1 MSLKLKIEQEIK
13 TDMLQKNKDRLRALR
28 AIKSLILLSETEK
41 GFFGELDS
49 ETETKLLSKA
59 AKQRRDS
66 LTIFQVQNR
75 PDLVAVEQGELQ
87 VIEEFLP
94 KPLTNIEL
102 QAAVG
107 DIIKELGASSPQ
119 DMGRVMG
126 VASKVLSGKVDGKN
140 LAEVVKELLSK

>member
-13 TDMLQKNKDRLRALR
+13 TAMLQKNKDRLRALR

-140 LAEVVKELLSK
+140 LADVVKELLSK

>member
-13 TDMLQKNKDRLRALR
+13 TAMLQKNKDRLRALR

-94 KPLTNIEL
+94 K

>member
-1 MSLKLKIEQEIK
+1 MSFKLKIEQEIK
-13 TDMLQKNKDRLRALR
+13 TAMLQKNKDRLRALR

-140 LAEVVKELLSK
+140 LADVVKELLSK

>member
-13 TDMLQKNKDRLRALR
+13 SAMLQKNKDRLRALR

>member
-13 TDMLQKNKDRLRALR
+13 TAMLQKNKDRLRALR

>member
-1 MSLKLKIEQEIK
+1 M
-13 TDMLQKNKDRLRALR
+13 
-28 AIKSLILLSETEK
+28 
-41 GFFGELDS
+41 
-49 ETETKLLSKA
+49 
-59 AKQRRDS
+59 
-66 LTIFQVQNR
+66 
-75 PDLVAVEQGELQ
+75 EQGELQ